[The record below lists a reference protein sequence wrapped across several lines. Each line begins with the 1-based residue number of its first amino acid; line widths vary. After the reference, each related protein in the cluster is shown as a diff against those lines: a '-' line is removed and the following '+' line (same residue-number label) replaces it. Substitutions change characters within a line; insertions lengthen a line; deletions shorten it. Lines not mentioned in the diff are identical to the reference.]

1 MPLLRNAVQLF
12 VSGMGL
18 VQGLIHLELKD
29 QNEQLRPNWTIVWTI
44 RDLNLSDQV

>member
-29 QNEQLRPNWTIVWTI
+29 QNEQLRPNCTVWTI